1 MSTTVLTTQEASK
14 KSMLVMGLGAA
25 CVAAV
30 MTVAMMGGNSSSPA
44 AAPTQAQTANPAQ
57 CQNLSRALLV
67 STTNGSGTVRF
78 RASGY
83 VSPTFTITTE
93 PQLVTFPLMRPT
105 GGPVDEVMTMEGNA
119 TDLVISSPLVS
130 ARNVYPVLNG
140 SITVTR
146 HWAPATTCQL
156 PGNVTR

>member
-1 MSTTVLTTQEASK
+1 MSTTVLTTQESSK
-14 KSMLVMGLGAA
+14 KSMLVMGLSAA
-25 CVAAV
+25 CVATV
-30 MTVAMMGGNSSSPA
+30 MTVAMMGSNSSSPA

-57 CQNLSRALLV
+57 CQNLARALLV

-93 PQLVTFPLMRPT
+93 PQLVTFPLMRPA
-105 GGPVDEVMTMEGNA
+105 GGAVDEVMTMEGNA
-119 TDLVISSPLVS
+119 TDLIISSPLVS

>member
-1 MSTTVLTTQEASK
+1 MSNAVLTTQESGK

-25 CVAAV
+25 FVAAV
-30 MTVAMMGGNSSSPA
+30 MTVAMTANNSSSTA
-44 AAPTQAQTANPAQ
+44 TAPTQTATYSQ
-57 CQNLSRALLV
+57 CQNLPRALLV
-67 STTNGSGTVRF
+67 STTGGGGTVRF

-83 VSPTFTITTE
+83 VSPTFTVTAE
-93 PQLVTFPLMRPT
+93 PQLVTFPLMRPVGT
-105 GGPVDEVMTMEGNA
+105 AVDEVMTMEGTA

-140 SITVTR
+140 SLTVAR

-156 PGNVTR
+156 PK